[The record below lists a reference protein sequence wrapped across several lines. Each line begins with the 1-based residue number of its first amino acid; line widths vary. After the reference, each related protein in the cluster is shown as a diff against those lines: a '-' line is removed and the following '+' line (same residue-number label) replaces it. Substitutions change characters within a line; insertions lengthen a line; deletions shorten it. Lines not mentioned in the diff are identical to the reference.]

1 MVITSK
7 DNENI
12 KRIKKLKEK
21 KYREEYGEYI
31 VEGMKFI
38 NEATLANKEIKKVII
53 CDDCVQSGALDQKTL
68 YKVAKYDCM
77 YVTENVFKTLS
88 DVHTPQGILSII
100 KMETTD
106 VSDNKIDF
114 SQDLILILDGI
125 SDPGNLGTI
134 LRTADSV
141 RAHTINNIRRYCRH
155 I

>member
-12 KRIKKLKEK
+12 KHIKKLKDK
-21 KYREEYGEYI
+21 KYRELYGEYL
-31 VEGMKFI
+31 VEGMKLI
-38 NEATLANKEIKKVII
+38 NEAIMGDKEIKTVVI
-53 CDDCVQSGALDQKTL
+53 CDDCVQCGDIDQKTL
-68 YKVAKYDCM
+68 YEVAKYDCM

-88 DVHTPQGILSII
+88 DVTTHQGTLAIV
-100 KMETTD
+100 KMETPD
-106 VSDNKIDF
+106 VSPNTIDF
-114 SQDLILILDGI
+114 SQDLILILDSI

-141 RAHTINNIRRYCRH
+141 RFKPINNIREHCRH